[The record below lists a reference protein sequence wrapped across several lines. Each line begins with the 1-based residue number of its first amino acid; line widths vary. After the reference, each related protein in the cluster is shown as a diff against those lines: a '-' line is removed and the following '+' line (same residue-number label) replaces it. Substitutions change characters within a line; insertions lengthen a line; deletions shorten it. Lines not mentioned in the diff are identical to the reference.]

1 MALNEQL
8 RMQTRISQ
16 TNKQKGK
23 VKLYPSMFLN
33 TKSKRTTIPAK
44 IELPTTEQTTGS
56 TISASK
62 KFIFKGVIRQYND
75 TSLDTLAIHSM
86 TREYV

>member
-1 MALNEQL
+1 MHMTINEQL

-16 TNKQKGK
+16 NNKQKGK

-44 IELPTTEQTTGS
+44 IELPATERTTGS
-56 TISASK
+56 TISVSK
-62 KFIFKGVIRQYND
+62 KLIFKGD
-75 TSLDTLAIHSM
+75 TSIQ
-86 TREYV
+86 

>member
-1 MALNEQL
+1 MTINEQL
-8 RMQTRISQ
+8 RMQTRISK

-44 IELPTTEQTTGS
+44 IELPATERTTGS
-56 TISASK
+56 TISASE
-62 KFIFKGVIRQYND
+62 KFIFKGGYVN
-75 TSLDTLAIHSM
+75 TMIHL
-86 TREYV
+86 

>member
-1 MALNEQL
+1 MHMALNEQL

-44 IELPTTEQTTGS
+44 IELPATERTTGS
-56 TISASK
+56 TISVSK
-62 KFIFKGVIRQYND
+62 KLIFKGD
-75 TSLDTLAIHSM
+75 TSIQ
-86 TREYV
+86 

>member
-1 MALNEQL
+1 MTLNEQL

-16 TNKQKGK
+16 NNKQKGK

-44 IELPTTEQTTGS
+44 IELPATAHMTDS
-56 TISASK
+56 TISASE
-62 KFIFKGVIRQYND
+62 KFIFKGGYVN
-75 TSLDTLAIHSM
+75 TMIHL
-86 TREYV
+86 

>member
-1 MALNEQL
+1 MHMTLNEQL

-44 IELPTTEQTTGS
+44 VELPATEQATGS
-56 TISASK
+56 TISASE
-62 KFIFKGVIRQYND
+62 KFIFKGGYVN
-75 TSLDTLAIHSM
+75 TMIHL
-86 TREYV
+86 

>member
-1 MALNEQL
+1 MTLNEQL
-8 RMQTRISQ
+8 RMQTRISK

-44 IELPTTEQTTGS
+44 IELPATEHMTDS
-56 TISASK
+56 TISASE
-62 KFIFKGVIRQYND
+62 KFIFKGGYVN
-75 TSLDTLAIHSM
+75 TMIHL
-86 TREYV
+86 

>member
-1 MALNEQL
+1 MHMTLNEQL

-23 VKLYPSMFLN
+23 VRLYLPMFLN

-44 IELPTTEQTTGS
+44 IELPATAQTTGS
-56 TISASK
+56 TISASEK
-62 KFIFKGVIRQYND
+62 VHLQGGD
-75 TSLDTLAIHSM
+75 TSLQ
-86 TREYV
+86 